1 MLNHTLPAEPP
12 DHESPFKQ
20 AIKRSTIW
28 MIVLRRMLG
37 KGRLSERKSRQE
49 KAAFMQRMLHL
60 LNASR

>member
-1 MLNHTLPAEPP
+1 
-12 DHESPFKQ
+12 
-20 AIKRSTIW
+20 
-28 MIVLRRMLG
+28 MIVLRRILE